1 MPTIQFPRKGTG
13 RLGAAP
19 IAGAR
24 VIDVTVN
31 LAADVTMGTATD
43 DIVVADLPA
52 GTVVLAAGIEQI
64 TAGSAGQGTLAP
76 RVGTTAVGGTLA
88 SDAVRGTLTTAT
100 AANLPVVVP
109 AAGATLNVLGA
120 TAARTTGA
128 IRVFAVVLE
137 GTMIPNT
144 ATAVVRDTSTL

>member
-1 MPTIQFPRKGTG
+1 MATIQFPRKGTG
-13 RLGAAP
+13 ALGAAP

-24 VIDVTVN
+24 VIDVTID
-31 LAADVTMGTATD
+31 LANDVTMGTATD

-64 TAGSAGQGTLAP
+64 VAGAAGGTLAP
-76 RVGTTAVGGTLA
+76 RVGATAVGGTLA
-88 SDAVRGTLTTAT
+88 SDAAVGTLTTAT
-100 AANLPVVVP
+100 AANVPAVVP

-120 TAARTTGA
+120 TAARVTGK
-128 IRVFAVVLE
+128 IRVFAVVVE
-137 GTMIPNT
+137 GTKNPNT